1 MSAASAAAEPLPP
14 TTVPTTAPGLPGQ
27 LSAGLARRHLS
38 GLDGLR
44 AIAAFLVVFDHAGFS
59 AYAPGGLGVLA
70 FFVLSG
76 FLITWLLIGEEAATQ
91 TVSLSRFYLRR
102 SFRIFPAFY
111 VYFALILLLMMV
123 RHHPIDVPQAVSAG
137 LYVTNYY
144 QALFGD
150 PNTGLS
156 HTWSLAVEEQFYLL
170 WPLAFLLLRNNE
182 RRFKTL
188 ALLIPLVWVYREA
201 LIYVFHVRESYIYE
215 AFDARA
221 DHLLIGCFLAISLR
235 CGRFGRMWGAA
246 CASPSR
252 ILVTI
257 ALLACTV
264 ALGHVVPMADY
275 RDSVEFVVEPVL
287 VFILIGQLIAAP
299 TRGAVSAPFNWS
311 GMRYLGRLSY
321 SIYLYQQVLTY
332 PIMKRFE
339 ATPVLAL
346 AATVAVI
353 VIVAACSYH
362 LVERPFLRLRDR
374 VA

>member
-1 MSAASAAAEPLPP
+1 MSAAGAVAESRSPAAIPATP
-14 TTVPTTAPGLPGQ
+14 PGLPGQ

-111 VYFALILLLMMV
+111 VYFALTLLLMMV
-123 RHHPIDVPQAVSAG
+123 RHHPINVPQAISAG

-182 RRFKTL
+182 RRFKAL
-188 ALLIPLVWVYREA
+188 AVVIPLVWAYREA
-201 LIYVFHVRESYIYE
+201 LIYVFHVPGSYIYE

-221 DHLLIGCFLAISLR
+221 DHLLIGCFLAISFR
-235 CGRFGRMWGAA
+235 CGRFGRMWQAA
-246 CASPSR
+246 CAAPSR

-275 RDSVEFVVEPVL
+275 RDSVEFVIEPVL

-299 TRGAVSAPFNWS
+299 TRAAVSAPFNWS
-311 GMRYLGRLSY
+311 WMRYLGRLSY
-321 SIYLYQQVLTY
+321 SIYLYQQLLTY

-362 LVERPFLRLRDR
+362 FVERPFLRLRDR
-374 VA
+374 SA